1 MLDSYSAAINK
12 RYRIIRSQVRLWNTR
27 IKKKDNF
34 IQRARADYKG
44 KFHTKSKS
52 RLQGKVSYKEQEPIT
67 KENFLQNTGYKAST
81 NVFSER
87 RDLYKSLQLV
97 TLYSGT

>member
-1 MLDSYSAAINK
+1 MLDSYNTAINE
-12 RYRIIRSQVRLWNTR
+12 RYRIIRSQVWLWNTR
-27 IKKKDNF
+27 YKKQKKRDNSIKNF

-44 KFHTKSKS
+44 KFPTKYWV
-52 RLQGKVSYKEQEPIT
+52 QGFNKRI
-67 KENFLQNTGYKAST
+67 
-81 NVFSER
+81 SEK